1 MELLKDE
8 IAEKRSH
15 MGSKRSHLGK
25 TKVMFRQGIPSC
37 HKLIKTIVK
46 LYKIAFHLGSIED
59 LAPNEFLL
67 SSNLKIMPVG
77 EKFGDS
83 EEVIQQ
89 KRYCFEKER

>member
-25 TKVMFRQGIPSC
+25 TKVMF
-37 HKLIKTIVK
+37 
-46 LYKIAFHLGSIED
+46 AFHLGSIED